1 MTPVGPPADK
11 SEGADCQVMIPK
23 RPVRTEGLEEAPYA
37 LAWAL
42 QRSGSTPK
50 VRHLSSVADAR
61 EGRLSPN
68 ELWLWVGEVADP
80 FADDTVDLGQ
90 ILDEATLARLARLAR
105 KQELASVGIAHASAR
120 LLLGAMLDLPPNALS
135 FGRGPCGKPHLVSPR
150 TSPEE
155 ILHFNLSH
163 TEGAVSVALALDPV
177 GVDIEMQRHQPDFL
191 EIAETVFAPES
202 VAAVAN
208 AAAGLQRRSLFYR
221 YWTLGEALI
230 KATGG
235 GMSHDLKS
243 FAFTSQGEP
252 KLCRAGGEF
261 GLEEHWAFGIH
272 GVGR

>member
-11 SEGADCQVMIPK
+11 SEWADCRVMIPM

-37 LAWAL
+37 LAWAF
-42 QRSGSTPK
+42 QRSRSTPK
-50 VRHLSSVADAR
+50 VRHLSSIADAR

-68 ELWLWVGEVADP
+68 ELWLWVGEVADSL
-80 FADDTVDLGQ
+80 ADDMVDLGQ
-90 ILDEATLARLARLAR
+90 ILDEETLARLARLAR
-105 KQELASVGIAHASAR
+105 KQQLASVGIAHASAR
-120 LLLGAMLDLPPNALS
+120 LLLGAMLDLPPNALR

-163 TEGAVSVALALDPV
+163 TEGAVAVALALDPV
-177 GVDIEMQRHQPDFL
+177 GVDIEIQRDQPDFL

-202 VAAVAN
+202 VTAVAN
-208 AAAGLQRRSLFYR
+208 AADGLQRRSLFYR

-252 KLCRAGGEF
+252 NLCRAGGEF
-261 GLEEHWAFGIH
+261 GLAEHWAFGIH